1 MNKDL
6 QQQPFV
12 FEHEG
17 YEAKV
22 ELFWWQ
28 GGSKGPDQLE
38 IVITRAGSVEH
49 TMRAASTYASVDDAI
64 RDAQSLVRLYVSV
77 VSAHS

>member
-1 MNKDL
+1 MLKPAERSVLVEFAAMNKDL

-28 GGSKGPDQLE
+28 GGSKGPD
-38 IVITRAGSVEH
+38 
-49 TMRAASTYASVDDAI
+49 
-64 RDAQSLVRLYVSV
+64 
-77 VSAHS
+77 